1 MNKFKIQFVTFLI
14 ASVVFFSFLGNN
26 TYAQNKEIGVIVHV
40 FGIDKYIGQ
49 VWDINTQLRDKSS
62 NSEIARDSIQFTIAQ
77 NQTLQFIL
85 PLLNSTTTVDDY
97 ILLVNAAS
105 TIDDIDLSVQLDN
118 ISYNEN
124 NIVELDFSNA
134 T

>member
-1 MNKFKIQFVTFLI
+1 M
-14 ASVVFFSFLGNN
+14 
-26 TYAQNKEIGVIVHV
+26 HV
-40 FGIDKYIGQ
+40 FGIDKYIDQ

-62 NSEIARDSIQFTIAQ
+62 NSEIARDNIQFTIAQ

-85 PLLNSTTTVDDY
+85 PLINSTTTIDDY

-118 ISYNEN
+118 ISDNEN